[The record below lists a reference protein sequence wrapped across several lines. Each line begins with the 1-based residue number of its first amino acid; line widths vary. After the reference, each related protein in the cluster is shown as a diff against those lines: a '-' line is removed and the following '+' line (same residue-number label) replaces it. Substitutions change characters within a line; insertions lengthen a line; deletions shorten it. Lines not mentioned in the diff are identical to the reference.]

1 MKRGK
6 SISAL
11 SVFSR
16 FKSPANEECTVDAQ
30 GTLASATH
38 RAIRPT
44 ENAASPAEPLSSSKS
59 PLFILKLFVNRIRA
73 GTAETRYTDTLT
85 TAVQERREAALRER
99 GLLPP
104 LERNKDRSRRE
115 RERDQHLPIIEDPLV
130 TIPGAQSMTPANQIK
145 KEWEAQKRIWEEEE
159 RERLNRFRF
168 GTQSTS
174 VNETQA
180 HGQPSPPLGASA
192 TSVPAMLAL
201 SSRASADE
209 DTLPPTLGASGAS
222 KHRTPV
228 GDSTL
233 LQAEYPTDHLPTLVP
248 ITSLPV
254 PLYACSVSPLPPQTS
269 AVIQAGFEPEPPW
282 CPSIT
287 PAPLETTPFQEDAA
301 SPERQRGDSSCLVSS
316 VSDSHTS
323 PAVAT
328 PHTAGLP
335 IPSTPDVSLRLSSVK
350 DIPTIV
356 ETPIEDGLPPE
367 MAILNPDMETQQV
380 QLQTVQYPKSK
391 HRKRRMVFSE
401 DQSGRRLA
409 ISTSLSNMRRSVTS
423 TLMRTRSVMIHKGLA
438 HDGAHDALS
447 RQPQTTKLTGTAP
460 RRQAVAPT
468 LHSQGSILLQTST
481 IEDEE
486 ARRVAELAY
495 LG

>member
-1 MKRGK
+1 MRRPRPNRQCN
-6 SISAL
+6 L
-11 SVFSR
+11 HVHSVCLKHDLR
-16 FKSPANEECTVDAQ
+16 
-30 GTLASATH
+30 
-38 RAIRPT
+38 
-44 ENAASPAEPLSSSKS
+44 LSSSKS
-59 PLFILKLFVNRIRA
+59 PLFILKLFVNRIRPRA
-73 GTAETRYTDTLT
+73 GTAETRYTDTLA

-104 LERNKDRSRRE
+104 LQRNKDRSRRE

-130 TIPGAQSMTPANQIK
+130 TIPSPSGAQSMTPANQIK

-180 HGQPSPPLGASA
+180 HGQPSSPLGAST

-201 SSRASADE
+201 SGRAPADE
-209 DTLPPTLGASGAS
+209 DTLPPTLSASGAS
-222 KHRTPV
+222 KHRTSV
-228 GDSTL
+228 DDSTL

-248 ITSLPV
+248 ITPLPV
-254 PLYACSVSPLPPQTS
+254 PLHASVSPLPPQTS

-282 CPSIT
+282 CPAIT
-287 PAPLETTPFQEDAA
+287 PVPLETTPFQEDAA
-301 SPERQRGDSSCLVSS
+301 SPERQRSDSSCLVSS

-335 IPSTPDVSLRLSSVK
+335 IPSTLDASLRLSSVK

-356 ETPIEDGLPPE
+356 ESPIEDGLPPE
-367 MAILNPDMETQQV
+367 MAILNPDMEIQQV
-380 QLQTVQYPKSK
+380 QLQIGPYPKSK

-423 TLMRTRSVMIHKGLA
+423 TLMRTRSVMIHKGLNG
-438 HDGAHDALS
+438 DGAHDALS
-447 RQPQTTKLTGTAP
+447 RQPQTTELTGTAP